1 MRVSFLNDRNVY
13 KISQSYEFL
22 NKNKMTIPNGIPRLI
37 GVHAQDTTPR
47 HIGNSFLKEGES
59 VLSHHKKP

>member
-1 MRVSFLNDRNVY
+1 MRVSLLNDRNVY

-22 NKNKMTIPNGIPRLI
+22 NKNEMTIPNGIPRLI

-47 HIGNSFLKEGES
+47 HIGN
-59 VLSHHKKP
+59 